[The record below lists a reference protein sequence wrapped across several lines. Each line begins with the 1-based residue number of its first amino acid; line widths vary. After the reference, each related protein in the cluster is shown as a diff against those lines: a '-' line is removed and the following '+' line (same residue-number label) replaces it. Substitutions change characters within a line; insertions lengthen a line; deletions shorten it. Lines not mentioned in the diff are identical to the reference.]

1 VTRPIA
7 VFVVTRTQGVPPG
20 RIEGG
25 HRGFWK
31 DTRLSNDDLLARLRP
46 EDRARLRIDQMLT
59 ECGWMVQH
67 AKNANVHAGRGVAIR
82 EFALA
87 PGHGRVDYLCYVDGK
102 VAGTIE
108 AKPEGMTLT
117 SVEPQTARY
126 IDGLPDGVP
135 AWDNPLPFSYESTG
149 SDTRFTNWLDPDPRS
164 RQVFT
169 FHRPETLAAWLDEWQ
184 REPDDPTL
192 RSRLRKMPPLE
203 MGLLWPPKD
212 VAITNLERSLA
223 ENRPR
228 ALIQMATGSGKT
240 LLAAFA
246 AYRLVKFAGAKRVLF
261 LVDRANLGRQ
271 TLKEFQGFTTP
282 DDGRKFTELYNVQR
296 LSSNVID
303 PVSRVTITTI
313 QRLYSIMK
321 GEPELDEEIDEH
333 SAYELSGPDAAPVA
347 YNPAIPIEFF
357 DFVIVDECHRS
368 IYGLW
373 RQVLDYFD
381 AFIIG
386 LTATPNKQAFGFF
399 HSNLVMEYTHEQAVA
414 DHVNVGFDVY
424 RIKTEMT
431 ESGGTVE
438 AGVYVGHRERATR
451 KVRWEEA
458 DEELEYEASQLDRA
472 VVAPDQIR
480 TVIKT
485 FKERLFTEIFPGRTE
500 VPKTLIFA
508 KDDSHAEDIVDIV
521 REEFGKG
528 NDFAAKITYRTTGKK
543 PEDLLAEFRN
553 SYNPRI
559 AVTVDM
565 IATGTDVK
573 PLECVFF
580 MRGVKSRT
588 YFEQMKGRGV
598 RVINPTDLQQVTPD
612 AGIKDHFVIVD
623 AVGVTETALMETKPL
638 DRKPHVSLD
647 RLFKDL
653 AFGRR
658 NPDLVSSIAD
668 RLARLDLRLSQADRV
683 TLQEIANGTS
693 IKEITEG
700 LITALDPDH
709 QYEAA
714 GADREYGE
722 PSAAELKKAAADLVE
737 AAVYPLTSNPELR
750 LKIVDF
756 RHSYYQ
762 IIDEASVDTLLH
774 AGHTTERARQTVD
787 DFRQF
792 IEDNKDEIT
801 ALQIL
806 YSHPYRQRL
815 SFKDIRDLANAIAR
829 PPHQWTPE
837 VLWAAYEA
845 LDKSKVHGSEQRV
858 TTDLVS
864 LVRFAL
870 GQEDELVSFPEKVNK
885 RFAAWLSQQERAGAT
900 FTDEQQHWLEEI
912 RDHIA
917 ASMSISTDDLDYT
930 PFVERGGIGKAYQVF
945 GDDLNSLIADLNEAL
960 AA

>member
-1 VTRPIA
+1 MIDR
-7 VFVVTRTQGVPPG
+7 
-20 RIEGG
+20 
-25 HRGFWK
+25 
-31 DTRLSNDDLLARLRP
+31 LLAASGWAVQ
-46 EDRARLRIDQMLT
+46 DAARANLS
-59 ECGWMVQH
+59 
-67 AKNANVHAGRGVAIR
+67 ASRGVVIR
-82 EFALA
+82 EFILE
-87 PGHGRVDYLCYVDGK
+87 PPHGRVDYLCYVDGK
-102 VAGTIE
+102 AAGTIE
-108 AKPEGMTLT
+108 AKPEGYPLI
-117 SVEPQTARY
+117 SVEPQTAQY
-126 IDGLPDGVP
+126 VGGLPKDLP
-135 AWDNPLPFSYESTG
+135 AWSDSLPFSYESTG
-149 SDTRFTNWLDPDPRS
+149 SQTRFTNWLDPEPRG
-164 RQVFT
+164 REVFT
-169 FHRPETLAAWLDEWQ
+169 FHRPETLAGWLDEWQ
-184 REPDDPTL
+184 RSPDEATL
-192 RSRLRKMPPLE
+192 RSRLRQMPPLE

-212 VAITNLERSLA
+212 AAITNLERSLA

-246 AYRLVKFAGAKRVLF
+246 AYRLVKFAGARRVLF

-296 LSSNVID
+296 LSTNVID
-303 PVSRVTITTI
+303 PVNRVTITTI
-313 QRLYSIMK
+313 QRLYSIMR

-333 SAYELSGPDAAPVA
+333 SSYELSGPDAAPVV
-347 YNPAIPIEFF
+347 YNPVLPIEFF

-399 HSNLVMEYTHEQAVA
+399 HKNLVMEYTHEQAVA

-424 RIKTEMT
+424 RIKTELT
-431 ESGGTVE
+431 EMGGKVE

-480 TVIKT
+480 TVIRT
-485 FKERLFTEIFPGRTE
+485 FKDRLFTEIFPGRTE

-598 RVINPTDLQQVTPD
+598 RVINPTDLQHVTPD
-612 AGIKDHFVIVD
+612 ATIKDHFVIVD
-623 AVGVTETALMETKPL
+623 AVGVTETPLMETKPL
-638 DRKPHVSLD
+638 DRKPNVPLD
-647 RLFKDL
+647 RLFRDL
-653 AFGRR
+653 AFGNRDL
-658 NPDLVSSIAD
+658 DLVSSIAD

-683 TLQEIANGTS
+683 TLREIANGTS

-700 LITALDPDH
+700 LIDALDPDH
-709 QYEAA
+709 QYAAAEAGIEA
-714 GADREYGE
+714 GE
-722 PSAAELKKAAADLVE
+722 PTAKDVKKAAADLIE
-737 AAVYPLTSNPELR
+737 AAVYPLASNPELR

-756 RHSYYQ
+756 RRAYEQ
-762 IIDEASVDTLLH
+762 IIDETSMDKVLQ
-774 AGHTTERARQTVD
+774 AGYSIERARRTVD

-806 YSHPYRQRL
+806 YSHPYGRRL
-815 SFKDIRDLANAIAR
+815 SFRDVRDLANAIAR

-837 VLWAAYEA
+837 GLWAAYEA
-845 LDKSKVHGSEQRV
+845 LDKSKVHGSGQRV
-858 TTDLVS
+858 ATDLVS
-864 LVRFAL
+864 LVRFTL
-870 GQEDELVSFPEKVNK
+870 GKEDVLVSFPEKVNE
-885 RFAAWLSQQERAGAT
+885 RFASWLLQQENAGRE
-900 FTDEQQHWLEEI
+900 FTDEQRRWLEEI
-912 RDHIA
+912 RDHVA
-917 ASMSISTDDLDYT
+917 ASMDISSDDFDYT
-930 PFVERGGIGKAYQVF
+930 PFVERGGIGKAFEVF
-945 GDDLNSLIADLNEAL
+945 GDKLSPLLDELNEAL
-960 AA
+960 VA

>member
-1 VTRPIA
+1 
-7 VFVVTRTQGVPPG
+7 
-20 RIEGG
+20 
-25 HRGFWK
+25 
-31 DTRLSNDDLLARLRP
+31 LNDDLFALLPP
-46 EDRARLRIDQMLT
+46 EKRARIKIDQMLAAS
-59 ECGWMVQH
+59 GWAVQD
-67 AKNANVHAGRGVAIR
+67 ADKANLSAGRGVAIR
-82 EFALA
+82 EFILE
-87 PGHGRVDYLCYVDGK
+87 PPHGRVDYLLYVDGK
-102 VAGTIE
+102 AAGTIE
-108 AKPEGMTLT
+108 AKPEGYPLI
-117 SVEPQTARY
+117 SVETQSAQYVAGMPR
-126 IDGLPDGVP
+126 GFPV
-135 AWDNPLPFSYESTG
+135 WDDPLPFSYESTG
-149 SDTRFTNWLDPDPRS
+149 SETRFTSWFDPDPRS
-164 RQVFT
+164 RLVFT
-169 FHRPETLAAWLDEWQ
+169 FHRPATLGGWLDEWQ
-184 REPDDPTL
+184 RSPERATL
-192 RSRLRKMPPLE
+192 RARLQQMPPLE

-212 VAITNLERSLA
+212 VAITNLERSFS

-228 ALIQMATGSGKT
+228 ALVQMATGSGKT

-246 AYRLVKFAGAKRVLF
+246 AYRLVKFADARRVLF

-271 TLKEFQGFTTP
+271 TMKEFQAFTTP

-303 PVSRVTITTI
+303 PVSRVTITTV
-313 QRLYSIMK
+313 QRLYSIMR
-321 GEPELDEEIDEH
+321 GEPELDEEVDEH

-399 HSNLVMEYTHEQAVA
+399 HKNLVMEYTHEQAVA

-431 ESGGTVE
+431 EKGGRVE
-438 AGVYVGHRERATR
+438 AGIYVGHRERATR

-458 DEELEYEASQLDRA
+458 DEELDYAAEQLDRA

-485 FKERLFTEIFPGRTE
+485 FKDRLFTEIFPGRTE

-528 NDFAAKITYRTTGKK
+528 NEFAVKITYRTTGKK

-553 SYNPRI
+553 SYFPRI

-612 AGIKDHFVIVD
+612 ARIKDHFVVVD
-623 AVGVTETALMETKPL
+623 AVGVTETQLMETRPL
-638 DRKPHVSLD
+638 DRKPTVPLD
-647 RLFKDL
+647 RLFKEL
-653 AFGRR
+653 AFGKRDS
-658 NPDLVSSIAD
+658 DLVSSIAD
-668 RLARLDLRLSQADRV
+668 RLARLDLRLGQADRAE
-683 TLQEIANGTS
+683 LQELANGTTL
-693 IKEITEG
+693 KEITEG
-700 LITALDPDH
+700 LVTALDPDQ
-709 QYEAA
+709 QY
-714 GADREYGE
+714 
-722 PSAAELKKAAADLVE
+722 AAAKAVTEHDEPTAVEIEKATADLIG
-737 AAVYPLTSNPELR
+737 AAVYPLASNPELR
-750 LKIVDF
+750 IKIVDF
-756 RHSYYQ
+756 RRSYEQ
-762 IIDEASVDTLLH
+762 IIDEASMDTLRH
-774 AGHTTERARQTVD
+774 AGYSTERARRTVD
-787 DFRQF
+787 DFRKF

-801 ALQIL
+801 ALQVL
-806 YSHPYRQRL
+806 YSHPYRRGL
-815 SFKDIRDLANAIAR
+815 SFKDVRDLASAIAR
-829 PPHQWTPE
+829 PPRQWTPDG
-837 VLWAAYEA
+837 LWAAYEA
-845 LDKSKVHGSEQRV
+845 LDKSRVHGSTQR
-858 TTDLVS
+858 TLTDLVS

-870 GQEDELVSFPEKVNK
+870 GQEDELVSFPEKIK
-885 RFAAWLSQQERAGAT
+885 DKFSGWMLQQAQAGRR
-900 FTDEQQHWLEEI
+900 FTDEQRRWLEEI
-912 RDHIA
+912 RDHVA
-917 ASMSISTDDLDYT
+917 ASLTISTDDLDYT
-930 PFVERGGIGKAYQVF
+930 PFVERGGLGKAFEVF
-945 GDDLNSLIADLNEAL
+945 GDELGPLLEELNEAL

>member
-1 VTRPIA
+1 
-7 VFVVTRTQGVPPG
+7 
-20 RIEGG
+20 
-25 HRGFWK
+25 
-31 DTRLSNDDLLARLRP
+31 LNNDDLLERLPP
-46 EDRARLRIDQMLT
+46 EERARVMIDGLLAAS
-59 ECGWMVQH
+59 GWAVQD
-67 AKNANVHAGRGVAIR
+67 AARANLSASRGVALR
-82 EFALA
+82 EFILE
-87 PGHGRVDYLCYVDGK
+87 PPHGRVDYLCYVDGK
-102 VAGTIE
+102 AAGTIE
-108 AKPEGMTLT
+108 AKPEGYPLI
-117 SVEPQTARY
+117 SVESQTAQY
-126 IDGLPDGVP
+126 VGGLPKDLP
-135 AWDNPLPFSYESTG
+135 AWSDSLPFSYESTG
-149 SDTRFTNWLDPDPRS
+149 PQTRFTNWLDPEPRG
-164 RQVFT
+164 REVFT

-184 REPDDPTL
+184 RSPAEATL
-192 RSRLRKMPPLE
+192 RSRLRQMPPLE

-246 AYRLVKFAGAKRVLF
+246 AYRLVKFAGARRVLF

-313 QRLYSIMK
+313 QRLYSIMRD
-321 GEPELDEEIDEH
+321 EPELDEEIDEH
-333 SAYELSGPDAAPVA
+333 SSYELSGPDAAPVV
-347 YNPAIPIEFF
+347 YNPSLPIEFF

-399 HSNLVMEYTHEQAVA
+399 HKNLVMEYTHEQAVA

-424 RIKTEMT
+424 RIKTKIGEM
-431 ESGGTVE
+431 GGKVE
-438 AGVYVGHRERATR
+438 AGVYVGHRERSTR

-458 DEELEYEASQLDRA
+458 DEEIEYEASQLDRA

-480 TVIKT
+480 TVIRT
-485 FKERLFTEIFPGRTE
+485 FKDRLFTEIFPGRTE

-508 KDDSHAEDIVDIV
+508 KDDSHAEDIVEIV

-612 AGIKDHFVIVD
+612 ARIKDHFVIVD
-623 AVGVTETALMETKPL
+623 AVGVTETELMETKPL
-638 DRKPHVSLD
+638 DRKPNVPLD

-653 AFGRR
+653 AFGKRD
-658 NPDLVSSIAD
+658 PDLVSSIAD

-683 TLQEIANGTS
+683 TLQEIADGTS
-693 IKEITEG
+693 IREITEA
-700 LITALDPDH
+700 LIAALDPDH
-709 QYEAA
+709 QYAVAEA
-714 GADREYGE
+714 GTENGE
-722 PSAAELKKAAADLVE
+722 PSAADVKKAAADLIE
-737 AAVYPLTSNPELR
+737 AAVYPLASNPELR
-750 LKIVDF
+750 IRIVDF
-756 RHSYYQ
+756 RRSYEQ
-762 IIDEASVDTLLH
+762 IIDETSIDEVLH
-774 AGHTTERARQTVD
+774 AGFSTERARQTVD

-792 IEDNKDEIT
+792 LEDNKDEIT

-806 YSHPYRQRL
+806 YSYPYSRRL
-815 SFKDIRDLANAIAR
+815 SFKDIRDLANAIGR

-837 VLWAAYEA
+837 GLWAAYEA
-845 LDKSKVHGSEQRV
+845 LDKSKVHGSGQRV

-870 GQEDELVSFPEKVNK
+870 GEEDELVPFPEKVNE
-885 RFAAWLSQQERAGAT
+885 RFAAWLLQQEDAGSA
-900 FTDEQQHWLEEI
+900 FTYEQRRWLEEI
-912 RDHIA
+912 KDHIS

-930 PFVERGGIGKAYQVF
+930 PFVERGGIGKAYEVF
-945 GDDLNSLIADLNEAL
+945 GDRLAPLLDELTGVL

>member
-1 VTRPIA
+1 MIDR
-7 VFVVTRTQGVPPG
+7 
-20 RIEGG
+20 
-25 HRGFWK
+25 
-31 DTRLSNDDLLARLRP
+31 LLAASGWAVQ
-46 EDRARLRIDQMLT
+46 DAARANLS
-59 ECGWMVQH
+59 
-67 AKNANVHAGRGVAIR
+67 ASRGVAIR
-82 EFALA
+82 EFILE
-87 PGHGRVDYLCYVDGK
+87 PPHGRVDYLCYVDGK
-102 VAGTIE
+102 AAGTIE
-108 AKPEGMTLT
+108 AKPEGYPLI
-117 SVEPQTARY
+117 SVEPQTAQY
-126 IDGLPDGVP
+126 VAGLPKD
-135 AWDNPLPFSYESTG
+135 LPTWGDSLRFSYESTG
-149 SDTRFTNWLDPDPRS
+149 SQTRFTNWLDPEPRG
-164 RQVFT
+164 REVFT
-169 FHRPETLAAWLDEWQ
+169 FHRPETLAGWLDEW
-184 REPDDPTL
+184 RRSPDEATL
-192 RSRLRKMPPLE
+192 RSRLRQMPTLE

-246 AYRLVKFAGAKRVLF
+246 AYRLVKFAGARRVLF

-313 QRLYSIMK
+313 QRLYSIMR

-333 SAYELSGPDAAPVA
+333 SSYELSGPDAAPVV
-347 YNPAIPIEFF
+347 YNPALPIEFF

-399 HSNLVMEYTHEQAVA
+399 HKNLVMEYTHEQAVA
-414 DHVNVGFDVY
+414 DRVNVGFDVY
-424 RIKTEMT
+424 RIKTKIGEM
-431 ESGGTVE
+431 GGKVE
-438 AGVYVGHRERATR
+438 AGVYVGHRERSTR

-458 DEELEYEASQLDRA
+458 DEEIEYEASQLDRA

-480 TVIKT
+480 TVIRT

-508 KDDSHAEDIVDIV
+508 KDDSHAEDIVEIV

-612 AGIKDHFVIVD
+612 ARIKDHFVIVD
-623 AVGVTETALMETKPL
+623 AVGVTETQLMETKPL
-638 DRKPHVSLD
+638 DRKPNVPLD

-653 AFGRR
+653 AFGKRD
-658 NPDLVSSIAD
+658 PDLVSSIAD
-668 RLARLDLRLSQADRV
+668 RLARLDLRLSQGDRA
-683 TLQEIANGTS
+683 TLQEIASGTS
-693 IKEITEG
+693 IREITEA
-700 LITALDPDH
+700 LIAALDPDH
-709 QYEAA
+709 QYAVAEAGTDA
-714 GADREYGE
+714 GE
-722 PSAAELKKAAADLVE
+722 PSAEDVKKAAAALIE
-737 AAVYPLTSNPELR
+737 TAVYPLASNPELR
-750 LKIVDF
+750 LKIVDL
-756 RHSYYQ
+756 RRSYEQ
-762 IIDEASVDTLLH
+762 IIDETSMDKVLQ
-774 AGHTTERARQTVD
+774 AGYSTERARRTVD

-806 YSHPYRQRL
+806 YSHPYSRRL
-815 SFKDIRDLANAIAR
+815 SFRDIRELANAIGR

-837 VLWAAYEA
+837 GLWAAYEA
-845 LDKSKVHGSEQRV
+845 LDKSKVHGSGQRV
-858 TTDLVS
+858 ATDLVS

-870 GQEDELVSFPEKVNK
+870 GQEDELVPFPEKVNE
-885 RFAAWLSQQERAGAT
+885 RFVAWLLQQQNMGRE
-900 FTDEQQHWLEEI
+900 FTDEQLRWLEEI

-930 PFVERGGIGKAYQVF
+930 PFVEQGGIGKALQVF
-945 GDDLNSLIADLNEAL
+945 GEGLGPLLGELNGAL

>member
-1 VTRPIA
+1 M
-7 VFVVTRTQGVPPG
+7 
-20 RIEGG
+20 
-25 HRGFWK
+25 K
-31 DTRLSNDDLLARLRP
+31 DDDLLSRLPP
-46 EDRARLRIDQMLT
+46 EERARVMIDRLLAAS
-59 ECGWMVQH
+59 GWAVQD
-67 AKNANVHAGRGVAIR
+67 AARANLSASRGVVIR
-82 EFALA
+82 EFILE
-87 PGHGRVDYLCYVDGK
+87 PPHGRVDYLCYVDGK
-102 VAGTIE
+102 AAGTIE
-108 AKPEGMTLT
+108 AKPEGYPLI
-117 SVEPQTARY
+117 SVEPQTAQY
-126 IDGLPDGVP
+126 VGGLPKDLP
-135 AWDNPLPFSYESTG
+135 AWSDSLPFSYESTG
-149 SDTRFTNWLDPDPRS
+149 SQTRFTNWLDPEPRG
-164 RQVFT
+164 REVFT
-169 FHRPETLAAWLDEWQ
+169 FHRPETLAGWLDEWQ
-184 REPDDPTL
+184 RSPDEATL
-192 RSRLRKMPPLE
+192 RSRLRQMPPLE

-212 VAITNLERSLA
+212 AAITNLERSLA

-246 AYRLVKFAGAKRVLF
+246 AYRLVKFAGARRVLF

-296 LSSNVID
+296 LSTNVID
-303 PVSRVTITTI
+303 PVNRVTITTI
-313 QRLYSIMK
+313 QRLYSIMR

-333 SAYELSGPDAAPVA
+333 SSYELSGPDAAPVV
-347 YNPAIPIEFF
+347 YNPVLPIEFF

-399 HSNLVMEYTHEQAVA
+399 HKNLVMEYTHEQAVA

-424 RIKTEMT
+424 RIKTELT
-431 ESGGTVE
+431 EMGGKVE

-480 TVIKT
+480 TVIRT
-485 FKERLFTEIFPGRTE
+485 FKDRLFTEIFPGRTE

-598 RVINPTDLQQVTPD
+598 RVINPTDLQHVTPD
-612 AGIKDHFVIVD
+612 ATIKDHFVIVD
-623 AVGVTETALMETKPL
+623 AVGVTETPLMETKPL
-638 DRKPHVSLD
+638 DRKPNVPLD
-647 RLFKDL
+647 RLFRDL
-653 AFGRR
+653 AFGNRDL
-658 NPDLVSSIAD
+658 DLVSSIAD

-683 TLQEIANGTS
+683 TLREIANGTS

-700 LITALDPDH
+700 LIDALDPDH
-709 QYEAA
+709 QYAAAEAGIEA
-714 GADREYGE
+714 GE
-722 PSAAELKKAAADLVE
+722 PTAKDVKKAAADLIE
-737 AAVYPLTSNPELR
+737 AAVYPLASNPELR

-756 RHSYYQ
+756 RRAYEQ
-762 IIDEASVDTLLH
+762 IIDETSMDKVLQ
-774 AGHTTERARQTVD
+774 AGYSIERARRTVD

-806 YSHPYRQRL
+806 YSHPYGRRL
-815 SFKDIRDLANAIAR
+815 SFRDVRDLANAIAR

-837 VLWAAYEA
+837 GLWAAYEA
-845 LDKSKVHGSEQRV
+845 LDKSKVHGSGQRV
-858 TTDLVS
+858 ATDLVS
-864 LVRFAL
+864 LVRFTL
-870 GQEDELVSFPEKVNK
+870 GKEDVLVSFPEKVNE
-885 RFAAWLSQQERAGAT
+885 RFASWLLQQENAGRE
-900 FTDEQQHWLEEI
+900 FTDEQRRWLEEI
-912 RDHIA
+912 RDHVA
-917 ASMSISTDDLDYT
+917 ASMDISSDDFDYT
-930 PFVERGGIGKAYQVF
+930 PFVERGGIGKAFEVF
-945 GDDLNSLIADLNEAL
+945 GDKLSPLLDELNEAL
-960 AA
+960 VA

>member
-1 VTRPIA
+1 MN
-7 VFVVTRTQGVPPG
+7 
-20 RIEGG
+20 
-25 HRGFWK
+25 
-31 DTRLSNDDLLARLRP
+31 DDDLLARLPP
-46 EDRARLRIDQMLT
+46 EERARVMIDRLLSAS
-59 ECGWMVQH
+59 GWAVQDT
-67 AKNANVHAGRGVAIR
+67 ARANLSASRGVAIR
-82 EFALA
+82 EFVLE
-87 PGHGRVDYLCYVDGK
+87 PPHGRVDYLCYVDGK
-102 VAGTIE
+102 AAGTIE
-108 AKPEGMTLT
+108 AKPEGYPLI
-117 SVEPQTARY
+117 SVEPQTAQY
-126 IDGLPDGVP
+126 VGGLPRD
-135 AWDNPLPFSYESTG
+135 LPTWGDSLAFSYESTG
-149 SDTRFTNWLDPDPRS
+149 SQTRFTNWLDPEPRG
-164 RQVFT
+164 REVFT
-169 FHRPETLAAWLDEWQ
+169 FHRPETLAVWLDDWQ
-184 REPDDPTL
+184 RDAATL
-192 RSRLRKMPPLE
+192 RSRLRQMAPLE

-212 VAITNLERSLA
+212 VAIANLERSLA

-246 AYRLVKFAGAKRVLF
+246 AYRLVKFAGARRVLF

-313 QRLYSIMK
+313 QRLYSIMR

-333 SAYELSGPDAAPVA
+333 SSYELPGPDAAPVV
-347 YNPAIPIEFF
+347 YNPALPIEFF

-399 HSNLVMEYTHEQAVA
+399 HKNLVMEYTHEQAVA

-424 RIKTEMT
+424 RITTEIG
-431 ESGGTVE
+431 EKGGKVD
-438 AGVYVGHRERATR
+438 AGVYVGHRERSTR

-458 DEELEYEASQLDRA
+458 DEEIEYEANQLDRA

-480 TVIKT
+480 TVIRT
-485 FKERLFTEIFPGRTE
+485 FKDRLFTGIFPGRTE

-508 KDDSHAEDIVDIV
+508 KDDSHAEDIVEIV

-612 AGIKDHFVIVD
+612 ARIKDHFVIVD
-623 AVGVTETALMETKPL
+623 AVGVTETQLMETKPL
-638 DRKPHVSLD
+638 DRKPNVPLD

-653 AFGRR
+653 AFGKRD
-658 NPDLVSSIAD
+658 PDLVSSIAD
-668 RLARLDLRLSQADRV
+668 RLARLDLRLSQADRA
-683 TLQEIANGTS
+683 TLQEIASGTS
-693 IKEITEG
+693 IREITEA
-700 LITALDPDH
+700 LIAALDPDR
-709 QYEAA
+709 QYVVAEAGTDA
-714 GADREYGE
+714 GE
-722 PSAAELKKAAADLVE
+722 PSAEDVKKAAADLIE
-737 AAVYPLTSNPELR
+737 AAVYPLASNPELR

-756 RHSYYQ
+756 RRSYEQ
-762 IIDEASVDTLLH
+762 IIDETSMDKVLQ
-774 AGHTTERARQTVD
+774 AGYSTERARRTVD

-806 YSHPYRQRL
+806 YSHPYSRRL
-815 SFKDIRDLANAIAR
+815 SFKDLRDLANAIGR
-829 PPHQWTPE
+829 PPHQWTPD

-845 LDKSKVHGSEQRV
+845 LDRSRVHGSGQRV

-870 GQEDELVSFPEKVNK
+870 GEENELVPFPEKVNE
-885 RFAAWLSQQERAGAT
+885 RFAAWLLQQENTGRE
-900 FTDEQQHWLEEI
+900 FTDEQRHWLEVI

-917 ASMSISTDDLDYT
+917 ASMDISTDDLDYT
-930 PFVERGGIGKAYQVF
+930 PFVERGGIGKAWEIF
-945 GDDLNSLIADLNEAL
+945 GDRLAPLLSELTEVL

>member
-1 VTRPIA
+1 MIDRMLAASGWA
-7 VFVVTRTQGVPPG
+7 VQDAARAN
-20 RIEGG
+20 
-25 HRGFWK
+25 
-31 DTRLSNDDLLARLRP
+31 LSAS
-46 EDRARLRIDQMLT
+46 
-59 ECGWMVQH
+59 
-67 AKNANVHAGRGVAIR
+67 RGVAIR
-82 EFALA
+82 EFVLE
-87 PGHGRVDYLCYVDGK
+87 PPHGRVDYLCYVDGK
-102 VAGTIE
+102 AAGTIE
-108 AKPEGMTLT
+108 AKPEGYPLI
-117 SVEPQTARY
+117 SVEPQTAQY
-126 IDGLPDGVP
+126 VGGLPRDLP
-135 AWDNPLPFSYESTG
+135 TWSDSLPFSYESTG
-149 SDTRFTNWLDPDPRS
+149 SQTRFTNWLDPEPRG
-164 RQVFT
+164 REVFT

-184 REPDDPTL
+184 RSPDEATL
-192 RSRLRKMPPLE
+192 RSRLRQMPPLE

-246 AYRLVKFAGAKRVLF
+246 AYRLVKFAGARRVLF

-282 DDGRKFTELYNVQR
+282 DDGRKFSELYNVQR

-313 QRLYSIMK
+313 QRLYSIMR

-333 SAYELSGPDAAPVA
+333 SSYELSGPDAAPVV
-347 YNPAIPIEFF
+347 YNPALPIEFF

-381 AFIIG
+381 AFIVG

-399 HSNLVMEYTHEQAVA
+399 HKNLVMEYTHEQAVA

-424 RIKTEMT
+424 RIKTEIT
-431 ESGGTVE
+431 EQGGKVE

-451 KVRWEEA
+451 RTRWEQA
-458 DEELEYEASQLDRA
+458 DEELSYMPGELDRA
-472 VVAPDQIR
+472 VVAKDQIR

-528 NDFAAKITYRTTGKK
+528 NEFAAKITYRTTGKK

-612 AGIKDHFVIVD
+612 ARIKDHFVIVD
-623 AVGVTETALMETKPL
+623 AVGVTETPLMETKPL
-638 DRKPHVSLD
+638 DRKPHVPLD

-653 AFGRR
+653 AFGKRD
-658 NPDLVSSIAD
+658 PDLVSSIAD
-668 RLARLDLRLSQADRV
+668 RLARLDLRLSQDDRA

-693 IKEITEG
+693 IKEITEA
-700 LITALDPDH
+700 LIAALDPDN
-709 QYEAA
+709 QYAIAEA
-714 GADREYGE
+714 GTDVGE
-722 PSAAELKKAAADLVE
+722 PSAEDVKKAAADLIE
-737 AAVYPLTSNPELR
+737 TAVYPLASNPELR

-756 RHSYYQ
+756 RRSYEQ
-762 IIDEASVDTLLH
+762 IIDETSMDKVLQ
-774 AGHTTERARQTVD
+774 AGYSTERARQTVE
-787 DFRQF
+787 DFRKF

-806 YSHPYRQRL
+806 YSHPYSRRL
-815 SFKDIRDLANAIAR
+815 SFKDIRDLANAIGR
-829 PPHQWTPE
+829 PPHQWTPGG
-837 VLWAAYEA
+837 LWAAYEA
-845 LDKSKVHGSEQRV
+845 LDKSKVRGSGQRV

-870 GQEDELVSFPEKVNK
+870 GEEDELVPFPEKVNE
-885 RFAAWLSQQERAGAT
+885 RFTRWLRQQENAGRE
-900 FTDEQQHWLEEI
+900 FTDEQRRWLEEI

-930 PFVERGGIGKAYQVF
+930 PFVERGGIGKAFAVF
-945 GDDLNSLIADLNEAL
+945 GDKLGPLLNELNETL

>member
-1 VTRPIA
+1 MS
-7 VFVVTRTQGVPPG
+7 
-20 RIEGG
+20 
-25 HRGFWK
+25 
-31 DTRLSNDDLLARLRP
+31 DDDLLSRLPP
-46 EDRARLRIDQMLT
+46 EERARVMIDRLLAAS
-59 ECGWMVQH
+59 GWAVQD
-67 AKNANVHAGRGVAIR
+67 ATRANLSAGHGVAIR
-82 EFALA
+82 EFILE
-87 PGHGRVDYLCYVDGK
+87 PPHGRVDYLCYVDGK
-102 VAGTIE
+102 AAGTIE
-108 AKPEGMTLT
+108 AKPEGYPLI
-117 SVEPQTARY
+117 SVEPQTAQY
-126 IDGLPDGVP
+126 VGGLPKDLPTWG
-135 AWDNPLPFSYESTG
+135 DSLPFSYESTG
-149 SDTRFTNWLDPDPRS
+149 SQTRFTNWLDPEPRG
-164 RQVFT
+164 REVFT
-169 FHRPETLAAWLDEWQ
+169 FHRPETLAAWLDERQ
-184 REPDDPTL
+184 RAPERATL
-192 RSRLRKMPPLE
+192 RSRLQQMPPLE

-223 ENRPR
+223 ESRPR

-246 AYRLVKFAGAKRVLF
+246 AYRLVKFAGARRVLF

-313 QRLYSIMK
+313 QRLYSIMR

-333 SAYELSGPDAAPVA
+333 SSYELSGPDAAPVV
-347 YNPAIPIEFF
+347 YSPALPIEFF

-399 HSNLVMEYTHEQAVA
+399 HKNLVMEYTHEQAVA

-424 RIKTEMT
+424 RIATEMT
-431 ESGGTVE
+431 EIGGKVE
-438 AGVYVGHRERATR
+438 AGVYVGHRERSTR

-480 TVIKT
+480 TVIRT
-485 FKERLFTEIFPGRTE
+485 FKDRLFTEIFPGRTE

-508 KDDSHAEDIVDIV
+508 KDDSHAEDIVEIV

-612 AGIKDHFVIVD
+612 ARIKDHFVIID
-623 AVGVTETALMETKPL
+623 AVGVTETQLMETKPL
-638 DRKPHVSLD
+638 DRKPNVPLD
-647 RLFKDL
+647 RLFKEL
-653 AFGRR
+653 AFGKRD
-658 NPDLVSSIAD
+658 PDLVSSIAD
-668 RLARLDLRLSQADRV
+668 RLARLDLRLRQADRV
-683 TLQEIANGTS
+683 MLQELANGTS
-693 IKEITEG
+693 IREITET
-700 LITALDPDH
+700 LIAALDPDH
-709 QYEAA
+709 QYAVAEVGTEA
-714 GADREYGE
+714 GE
-722 PSAAELKKAAADLVE
+722 PTAKDVKKAAADLIE
-737 AAVYPLTSNPELR
+737 AAVYPLASNPELR

-756 RHSYYQ
+756 RRSYEQ
-762 IIDEASVDTLLH
+762 IIDETSMDKVLH
-774 AGHTTERARQTVD
+774 AGYSTDRARQTVE

-806 YSHPYRQRL
+806 YSHPYSRRL
-815 SFKDIRDLANAIAR
+815 SFKDLRDLANAIGR

-837 VLWAAYEA
+837 GLWAAYEA
-845 LDKSKVHGSEQRV
+845 LDKSKVHGSGQRV

-870 GQEDELVSFPEKVNK
+870 GEENELVPFPEKVNE
-885 RFAAWLSQQERAGAT
+885 RFAVWLAQQEYAGSE
-900 FTDEQQHWLEEI
+900 FTNEQRRWLEEI
-912 RDHIA
+912 KDHIA

-930 PFVERGGIGKAYQVF
+930 PFVERGGIGKAFEVF
-945 GDDLNSLIADLNEAL
+945 GVNLSPLLDELNKAL

>member
-1 VTRPIA
+1 
-7 VFVVTRTQGVPPG
+7 
-20 RIEGG
+20 
-25 HRGFWK
+25 
-31 DTRLSNDDLLARLRP
+31 LSNDDLLARLRP

>member
-1 VTRPIA
+1 L
-7 VFVVTRTQGVPPG
+7 
-20 RIEGG
+20 
-25 HRGFWK
+25 K
-31 DTRLSNDDLLARLRP
+31 DDDLLSRLPP
-46 EDRARLRIDQMLT
+46 EERARVMIDRLLAAS
-59 ECGWMVQH
+59 GWAVQD
-67 AKNANVHAGRGVAIR
+67 AARANLSASRGVVIR
-82 EFALA
+82 EFILE
-87 PGHGRVDYLCYVDGK
+87 PPHGRVDYLCYVDGK
-102 VAGTIE
+102 AAGTIE
-108 AKPEGMTLT
+108 AKPEGYPLI
-117 SVEPQTARY
+117 SVEPQTAQY
-126 IDGLPDGVP
+126 VGGLPKDLP
-135 AWDNPLPFSYESTG
+135 AWSDSLPFSYESTG
-149 SDTRFTNWLDPDPRS
+149 SQTRFTNWLDPEPRG
-164 RQVFT
+164 REVFT
-169 FHRPETLAAWLDEWQ
+169 FHRPETLAGWLDEWQ
-184 REPDDPTL
+184 RSPDEATL
-192 RSRLRKMPPLE
+192 RSRLRQMPPLE

-212 VAITNLERSLA
+212 AAITNLERSLA

-246 AYRLVKFAGAKRVLF
+246 AYRLVKFAGARRVLF

-296 LSSNVID
+296 LSTNVID
-303 PVSRVTITTI
+303 PVNRVTITTI
-313 QRLYSIMK
+313 QRLYSIMR

-333 SAYELSGPDAAPVA
+333 SSYELSGPDAAPVV
-347 YNPAIPIEFF
+347 YNPVLPIEFF

-399 HSNLVMEYTHEQAVA
+399 HKNLVMEYTHEQAVA

-424 RIKTEMT
+424 RIKTELT
-431 ESGGTVE
+431 EMGGKVE

-480 TVIKT
+480 TVIRT
-485 FKERLFTEIFPGRTE
+485 FKDRLFTEIFPGRTE

-598 RVINPTDLQQVTPD
+598 RVINPTDLQHVTPD
-612 AGIKDHFVIVD
+612 ATIKDHFVIVD
-623 AVGVTETALMETKPL
+623 AVGVTETPLMETKPL
-638 DRKPHVSLD
+638 DRKPNVPLD
-647 RLFKDL
+647 RLFRDL
-653 AFGRR
+653 AFGNRDL
-658 NPDLVSSIAD
+658 DLVSSIAD

-683 TLQEIANGTS
+683 TLREIANGTS

-700 LITALDPDH
+700 LIDALDPDH
-709 QYEAA
+709 QYAAAEAGIEA
-714 GADREYGE
+714 GE
-722 PSAAELKKAAADLVE
+722 PTAKDVKKAAADLIE
-737 AAVYPLTSNPELR
+737 AAVYPLASNPELR

-756 RHSYYQ
+756 RRAYEQ
-762 IIDEASVDTLLH
+762 IIDETSMDKVLQ
-774 AGHTTERARQTVD
+774 AGYSIERARRTVD

-806 YSHPYRQRL
+806 YSHPYGRRL
-815 SFKDIRDLANAIAR
+815 SFRDVRDLANAIAR

-837 VLWAAYEA
+837 GLWAAYEA
-845 LDKSKVHGSEQRV
+845 LDKSKVHGSGQRV
-858 TTDLVS
+858 ATDLVS
-864 LVRFAL
+864 LVRFTL
-870 GQEDELVSFPEKVNK
+870 GKEDVLVSFPEKVNE
-885 RFAAWLSQQERAGAT
+885 RFASWLLQQENAGRE
-900 FTDEQQHWLEEI
+900 FTDEQRRWLEEI
-912 RDHIA
+912 RDHVA
-917 ASMSISTDDLDYT
+917 ASMDISSDDFDYT
-930 PFVERGGIGKAYQVF
+930 PFVERGGIGKAFEVF
-945 GDDLNSLIADLNEAL
+945 GDKLSPLLDELNEAL
-960 AA
+960 VA

>member
-1 VTRPIA
+1 MS
-7 VFVVTRTQGVPPG
+7 
-20 RIEGG
+20 
-25 HRGFWK
+25 
-31 DTRLSNDDLLARLRP
+31 DDDLLSRLPP
-46 EDRARLRIDQMLT
+46 EERARVMIDRLLAAS
-59 ECGWMVQH
+59 GWAVQD
-67 AKNANVHAGRGVAIR
+67 AARANLSAGHGVAIR
-82 EFALA
+82 EFILE
-87 PGHGRVDYLCYVDGK
+87 PPHGRVDYLCYVDGK
-102 VAGTIE
+102 AAGTIE
-108 AKPEGMTLT
+108 AKPEGYPLI
-117 SVEPQTARY
+117 SVEPQTAQY
-126 IDGLPDGVP
+126 VGGLPKDLPTWG
-135 AWDNPLPFSYESTG
+135 DSLPFSYESTG
-149 SDTRFTNWLDPDPRS
+149 SQTRFTNWLDPEPRG
-164 RQVFT
+164 REVFT
-169 FHRPETLAAWLDEWQ
+169 FHRPETLAAWLDERQ
-184 REPDDPTL
+184 RAPERATL
-192 RSRLRKMPPLE
+192 RSRLQQMPPLE

-246 AYRLVKFAGAKRVLF
+246 AYRLVKFAGARRVLF

-313 QRLYSIMK
+313 QRLYSIMR

-333 SAYELSGPDAAPVA
+333 SSYELSGPDAAPVV
-347 YNPAIPIEFF
+347 YSPALPIEFF

-399 HSNLVMEYTHEQAVA
+399 HKNLVMEYTHEQAVA

-431 ESGGTVE
+431 EMGGKVE
-438 AGVYVGHRERATR
+438 AGVYVGHRERSTR
-451 KVRWEEA
+451 RVRWEEA

-480 TVIKT
+480 TVIRT
-485 FKERLFTEIFPGRTE
+485 FKDRLFTEIFPGRTE

-508 KDDSHAEDIVDIV
+508 KDDSHAEDIVEIV

-612 AGIKDHFVIVD
+612 ARIKDHFVIVD
-623 AVGVTETALMETKPL
+623 AVGVTETAAHGDQAP
-638 DRKPHVSLD
+638 R
-647 RLFKDL
+647 
-653 AFGRR
+653 
-658 NPDLVSSIAD
+658 
-668 RLARLDLRLSQADRV
+668 SQA
-683 TLQEIANGTS
+683 
-693 IKEITEG
+693 
-700 LITALDPDH
+700 
-709 QYEAA
+709 
-714 GADREYGE
+714 
-722 PSAAELKKAAADLVE
+722 
-737 AAVYPLTSNPELR
+737 
-750 LKIVDF
+750 
-756 RHSYYQ
+756 
-762 IIDEASVDTLLH
+762 
-774 AGHTTERARQTVD
+774 ERSSGP
-787 DFRQF
+787 
-792 IEDNKDEIT
+792 
-801 ALQIL
+801 ALQGPGL
-806 YSHPYRQRL
+806 RQ
-815 SFKDIRDLANAIAR
+815 A
-829 PPHQWTPE
+829 
-837 VLWAAYEA
+837 
-845 LDKSKVHGSEQRV
+845 
-858 TTDLVS
+858 
-864 LVRFAL
+864 
-870 GQEDELVSFPEKVNK
+870 
-885 RFAAWLSQQERAGAT
+885 
-900 FTDEQQHWLEEI
+900 
-912 RDHIA
+912 
-917 ASMSISTDDLDYT
+917 
-930 PFVERGGIGKAYQVF
+930 
-945 GDDLNSLIADLNEAL
+945 
-960 AA
+960 

>member
-1 VTRPIA
+1 LN
-7 VFVVTRTQGVPPG
+7 
-20 RIEGG
+20 
-25 HRGFWK
+25 
-31 DTRLSNDDLLARLRP
+31 DDDLLSRLPP
-46 EDRARLRIDQMLT
+46 EERARVMIDRLLAAS
-59 ECGWMVQH
+59 GWAVQD
-67 AKNANVHAGRGVAIR
+67 AARANLSASRGVAIR
-82 EFALA
+82 EFILE
-87 PGHGRVDYLCYVDGK
+87 PPHGRVDYLCYVDGK
-102 VAGTIE
+102 AAGTIE
-108 AKPEGMTLT
+108 AKPEGYPLI
-117 SVEPQTARY
+117 SVEPQTAQY
-126 IDGLPDGVP
+126 VGGLPRDLPTWG
-135 AWDNPLPFSYESTG
+135 DSLPFSYESTG
-149 SDTRFTNWLDPDPRS
+149 SQTRFTNWLDPEPRG
-164 RQVFT
+164 REVFT
-169 FHRPETLAAWLDEWQ
+169 FHRPETLAAWLEEWRRSPDEA
-184 REPDDPTL
+184 TL
-192 RSRLRKMPPLE
+192 RSRLRQMPPLE

-212 VAITNLERSLA
+212 VAITNLEHSLA

-240 LLAAFA
+240 LLAAFS
-246 AYRLVKFAGAKRVLF
+246 AYRLVKFAGARRVLF

-313 QRLYSIMK
+313 QRLYSIMR

-333 SAYELSGPDAAPVA
+333 SSYELSGPDAAPVV
-347 YNPAIPIEFF
+347 YNPALPIEFF

-399 HSNLVMEYTHEQAVA
+399 HKNLVMEYTHEQAVA

-424 RIKTEMT
+424 RIKTRIGEL
-431 ESGGTVE
+431 GGKVE
-438 AGVYVGHRERATR
+438 AGVYVGRRERATR

-458 DEELEYEASQLDRA
+458 DEEIEYEASQLDRA

-480 TVIKT
+480 TVIRT
-485 FKERLFTEIFPGRTE
+485 FKDRLFTEIFPGRTE

-612 AGIKDHFVIVD
+612 ARIKDHFVIVD
-623 AVGVTETALMETKPL
+623 AVGVTETQLMETKPL
-638 DRKPHVSLD
+638 DRKPNVPLD

-653 AFGRR
+653 AFGKRD
-658 NPDLVSSIAD
+658 PDLVSSIAD

-683 TLQEIANGTS
+683 TLQELANGTS

-700 LITALDPDH
+700 LIAALDPDH
-709 QYEAA
+709 QYAVAEA
-714 GADREYGE
+714 GSEHGE
-722 PSAAELKKAAADLVE
+722 PTAEDVKKAAVDLID
-737 AAVYPLTSNPELR
+737 AAVYPLASNPELR
-750 LKIVDF
+750 IRIVDF
-756 RHSYYQ
+756 RRSYEQ
-762 IIDEASVDTLLH
+762 IIDEGGIDEVLH
-774 AGHTTERARQTVD
+774 AGYSTERAQQTVD

-806 YSHPYRQRL
+806 YSHPYSRRV
-815 SFKDIRDLANAIAR
+815 SFKDIRDLANAIGR

-837 VLWAAYEA
+837 ALWAAYGA
-845 LDKSKVHGSEQRV
+845 LDKSKVRGSGQRV

-870 GQEDELVSFPEKVNK
+870 GEEDELVPFPEKVNE
-885 RFAAWLSQQERAGAT
+885 RFATWLLQQENAGRE
-900 FTDEQQHWLEEI
+900 FTSEQRRWLEEI
-912 RDHIA
+912 KDHIA

-930 PFVERGGIGKAYQVF
+930 PFVERGGIGKAWEVF
-945 GDDLNSLIADLNEAL
+945 GDDLRPLLDTLNEAL
-960 AA
+960 PA

>member
-1 VTRPIA
+1 M
-7 VFVVTRTQGVPPG
+7 PG
-20 RIEGG
+20 
-25 HRGFWK
+25 
-31 DTRLSNDDLLARLRP
+31 LNDEDLLALLPP
-46 EDRARLRIDQMLT
+46 EKRARVKIDQMLAAS
-59 ECGWMVQH
+59 GWAVQD
-67 AKNANVHAGRGVAIR
+67 AGKANLSADRGVAIR
-82 EFALA
+82 EFILE
-87 PGHGRVDYLCYVDGK
+87 PPHGRVDYLLYVDGK
-102 VAGTIE
+102 AAGTIE
-108 AKPEGMTLT
+108 AKPEGYPLI
-117 SVEPQTARY
+117 SVETQSAQY
-126 IDGLPDGVP
+126 IAGMPSGFPV
-135 AWDNPLPFSYESTG
+135 WDDPLPFSYESTG
-149 SDTRFTNWLDPDPRS
+149 SETRFTSWLDPDPRS
-164 RQVFT
+164 RLVFT
-169 FHRPETLAAWLDEWQ
+169 FHRPTTLGEWLVEWQ
-184 REPDDPTL
+184 RSPDRATL
-192 RSRLRKMPPLE
+192 RARLKQMPPLE

-212 VAITNLERSLA
+212 VAITNLERSFS

-246 AYRLVKFAGAKRVLF
+246 AYRLVKFAGARRVLF

-296 LSSNVID
+296 LSSNVLD

-347 YNPAIPIEFF
+347 YNPLVPIEFF

-399 HSNLVMEYTHEQAVA
+399 HKNLVMEYTHEQAVA

-431 ESGGTVE
+431 EEGGKVE
-438 AGVYVGHRERATR
+438 AGIYVGHRERATR

-458 DEELEYEASQLDRA
+458 DEELEYAAEQLDRA

-480 TVIKT
+480 TVIRT
-485 FKERLFTEIFPGRTE
+485 FRDRLFKEIFPGRTE

-508 KDDSHAEDIVDIV
+508 KDDSHAEDIVDV
-521 REEFGKG
+521 LREEFGKG
-528 NDFAAKITYRTTGKK
+528 NEFAAKITYRTTGKK

-553 SYNPRI
+553 SYYPRI

-612 AGIKDHFVIVD
+612 ARIKDHFVVVD
-623 AVGVTETALMETKPL
+623 AVGVTETQLMETRPL
-638 DRKPHVSLD
+638 DRKPTVPLD

-653 AFGRR
+653 AFGKRDT
-658 NPDLVSSIAD
+658 DLVSSIAD
-668 RLARLDLRLSQADRV
+668 RLARLDLRLGQADRMI
-683 TLQEIANGTS
+683 LQEVANGTTLR
-693 IKEITEG
+693 EITEG
-700 LITALDPDH
+700 LISALDPDR
-709 QYEAA
+709 QYAA
-714 GADREYGE
+714 AKAVTEHDE
-722 PSAAELKKAAADLVE
+722 PTAAELKTVAAALIGD
-737 AAVYPLTSNPELR
+737 AVYPLASNPELR
-750 LKIVDF
+750 IKIVDF
-756 RHSYYQ
+756 RRSYEQ
-762 IIDEASVDTLLH
+762 LIDEGSIDTLRH
-774 AGHTTERARQTVD
+774 AGYSTERARKTVD
-787 DFRQF
+787 DFRKF
-792 IEDNKDEIT
+792 IENNKDEIT

-806 YSHPYRQRL
+806 YSRPYSQRL
-815 SFKDIRDLANAIAR
+815 SFKDIRDLANAIER

-837 VLWAAYEA
+837 GLWTAYEA
-845 LDKSKVHGSEQRV
+845 LDKSKVHGSGQRV
-858 TTDLVS
+858 ATDLVS

-870 GQEDELVSFPEKVNK
+870 GQEEELVSFPEKVNE
-885 RFAAWLSQQERAGAT
+885 RFATWLLQQEHAGRPL
-900 FTDEQQHWLEEI
+900 TDEQHRWLVEI

-917 ASMSISTDDLDYT
+917 ASLEISTEDLDYT
-930 PFVERGGIGKAYQVF
+930 PFVERGGIGKAFEVF
-945 GDDLNSLIADLNEAL
+945 GDQLTPLLDELNEVL